1 MWTLIIGVAIYVVI
15 YFAIK
20 KSVNNNS
27 RSSNKSPDNN
37 YLYEYEKELAGN
49 FYLYIHSSSN
59 MNTEEVISVFAGNIY
74 SYGIMRLNDKKII
87 NYFMNQEEY
96 GKASKSI
103 ISDKLRKKF
112 DDTSIYDM
120 SRLEIENYILG
131 LINSIKVISERAA
144 LLAAMKGNN

>member
-49 FYLYIHSSSN
+49 FYSYIHSSSN
-59 MNTEEVISVFAGNIY
+59 KNTEEVISVFAGNIY

-87 NYFMNQEEY
+87 NFFMNQEEY
-96 GKASKSI
+96 GKTSKSI
-103 ISDKLRKKF
+103 ISDKLREKF
-112 DDTSIYDM
+112 DDMSIYDM

-144 LLAAMKGNN
+144 LLNALKGNN